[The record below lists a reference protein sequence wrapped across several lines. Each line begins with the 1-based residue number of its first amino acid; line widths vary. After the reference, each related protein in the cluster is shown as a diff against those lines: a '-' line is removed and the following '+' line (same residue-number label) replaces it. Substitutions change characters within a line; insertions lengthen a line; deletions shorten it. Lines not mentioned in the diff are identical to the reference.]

1 MTGYY
6 DIILGL
12 IPLSLGGITGLLMLA
27 GLELTTAVPIAALV
41 SVGLIV
47 HGLFVNGPVDATTP
61 PAPNTANERPPKIGS
76 AD

>member
-12 IPLSLGGITGLLMLA
+12 IPVSLGGITALLTLA
-27 GLELTTAVPIAALV
+27 GIELTTAVSIAALV
-41 SVGLIV
+41 SVALIG
-47 HGLFVNGPVDATTP
+47 HGLFVNGPVDTPTPQTT
-61 PAPNTANERPPKIGS
+61 TERPPKIGS